1 LNWAPAL
8 GTPVPQLSSLMQ
20 QMRMD
25 PHDPITVIL
34 HMAKPRFDFVDH
46 GKTRL
51 EL

>member
-1 LNWAPAL
+1 
-8 GTPVPQLSSLMQ
+8 VPELSTLMA

-25 PHDPITVIL
+25 PHDPITVVL

-46 GKTRL
+46 GKSRL